1 MDQQFCLLTHRICP
15 SKIMS
20 TETALDE
27 KGRWT
32 WSNIPAVIQIKT
44 RLGQNEQVHLTYCT
58 FEKNNQG
65 QFSSKFQI
73 SDALPVYYSINIFSG
88 TWTIKALK
96 QRIRIGRFAFCLQEI
111 YGIEQKAEG
120 EEPESECAICWDEER
135 VFKKYR
141 IHVPY

>member
-1 MDQQFCLLTHRICP
+1 
-15 SKIMS
+15 MS

-65 QFSSKFQI
+65 QFYLQI
-73 SDALPVYYSINIFSG
+73 ANFGRTSG
-88 TWTIKALK
+88 LNRKL
-96 QRIRIGRFAFCLQEI
+96 
-111 YGIEQKAEG
+111 
-120 EEPESECAICWDEER
+120 S
-135 VFKKYR
+135 
-141 IHVPY
+141 